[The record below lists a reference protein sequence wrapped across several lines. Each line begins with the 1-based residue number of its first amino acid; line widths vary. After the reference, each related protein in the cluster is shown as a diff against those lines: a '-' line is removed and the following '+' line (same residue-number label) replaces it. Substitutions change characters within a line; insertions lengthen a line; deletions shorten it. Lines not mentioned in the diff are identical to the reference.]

1 MSAPSVVRLAR
12 IGDEPA
18 IFDFF
23 VLAWNDNGF
32 FPISS
37 KKNINAIM
45 KACRHEG
52 VSIGLICDEK
62 GKIEAATGISLSK
75 VRISLSDLSAR
86 GEISRC
92 SVTRF
97 NDGKAIEGMLC
108 RIAGTIPPKT
118 PGRKPGS

>member
-1 MSAPSVVRLAR
+1 MHTAPILQYLKTHGQQLDLEIAV
-12 IGDEPA
+12 
-18 IFDFF
+18 
-23 VLAWNDNGF
+23 
-32 FPISS
+32 
-37 KKNINAIM
+37 
-45 KACRHEG
+45 
-52 VSIGLICDEK
+52 
-62 GKIEAATGISLSK
+62 ATGIPLTK

-97 NDGKAIEGMLC
+97 NDGKAIQGMLC